1 MADNP
6 FLMAT
11 GLRESGNNYAAQSRT
26 SSAGGKYQFT
36 NSTWLSAVRK
46 ARPDLRGASDKEL
59 LKLKTDNSE
68 EGRAIQDQTANYYLQ
83 KEVAPYLT
91 SKGIEPTDSNL
102 YLAWFAGPAGA
113 EKTLNASP
121 DTPITQILSK
131 KAIEANR
138 GIRLGDKPF
147 SEFTQS
153 DLVTWA
159 GGKRGSPP
167 TSQQSSQDPSAQQQ
181 PIPQASLEGE
191 PQPEQVAQSTA
202 DVLEETV
209 PASVAR
215 SAPDRSA
222 RDIQNLA
229 RYYEGMDQRPAAP
242 LLGIPN
248 LMASR
253 QQEESPQDGIA
264 SLFRF
269 S

>member
-6 FLMAT
+6 YLMRI
-11 GLRESGNNYAAQSRT
+11 GSRESGNNYAAQSKT

-36 NSTWLSAVRK
+36 NSTWLDSVRK
-46 ARPDLRGASDKEL
+46 ARPDLRGASDREL

-68 EGRAIQDQTANYYLQ
+68 EGRAIQEQTASYYMQ
-83 KEVAPYLT
+83 NEIVPSLT
-91 SKGIEPTDSNL
+91 RKGIEPTEGNV
-102 YLAWFAGPAGA
+102 YLAWFAGPTGA
-113 EKTLNASP
+113 ERALNAAP
-121 DTPITQILSK
+121 DTPISKILSE
-131 KAIEANR
+131 KAIIANR
-138 GIRLGDKPF
+138 NIKLGDKPF

-159 GGKRGSPP
+159 GGRGGSP
-167 TSQQSSQDPSAQQQ
+167 QPS
-181 PIPQASLEGE
+181 PQASQQVPEQAQPQASIEGA
-191 PQPEQVAQSTA
+191 PQPEQVAESTA

-215 SAPDRSA
+215 SAPDRSG
-222 RDIQNLA
+222 RDIVNLA
-229 RYYEGMDQRPAAP
+229 RYYESMNQRPAAP

-253 QQEESPQDGIA
+253 QQEEVPQDGIA

>member
-6 FLMAT
+6 YLMRI
-11 GLRESGNNYAAQSRT
+11 GSRESGNNYAAQSKT

-36 NSTWLSAVRK
+36 NSTWLDSVRK
-46 ARPDLRGASDKEL
+46 ARPDLRGASDREL

-68 EGRAIQDQTANYYLQ
+68 EGRAIQEQTANYYMQ
-83 KEVAPYLT
+83 NEIVPSLT
-91 SKGIEPTDSNL
+91 RKGIEPTESNV
-102 YLAWFAGPAGA
+102 YLAWFAGPRGA
-113 EKTLNASP
+113 EKALNAAP
-121 DTPITQILSK
+121 DTPISKILSE
-131 KAIEANR
+131 KAIIANR
-138 GIRLGDKPF
+138 NIKLGDKPF
-147 SEFTQS
+147 AEFTQS

-159 GGKRGSPP
+159 GGKRGSPQA
-167 TSQQSSQDPSAQQQ
+167 SQQSPAQ
-181 PIPQASLEGE
+181 PAPQASLEGE
-191 PQPEQVAQSTA
+191 PQPEQVAESTA

-229 RYYEGMDQRPAAP
+229 RYYETMDQRPAAP

-253 QQEESPQDGIA
+253 QQEEAPQDGIA